1 MLSHLLVVML
11 VIIDYKSGNI
21 GSILNMLKR
30 IGCPARLSSEI
41 EDIRRANRIL
51 LPGVGSFDNGMKN
64 LKQIDG
70 LVAALSER
78 VLVDKVPI
86 LGICL
91 GMQLLLER
99 SEEGGEAGLGWIKG
113 EVKRIRS
120 VEPRLRIPHM
130 GWNMVSPT
138 SCDTLFY
145 GLEDEAYFYFVH
157 SYCVQAVDASH
168 VLGFTEYGKRFVSAV
183 CKENIFGVQFHPEK
197 SHKFGMQL
205 LKNFVERL

>member
-1 MLSHLLVVML
+1 MLSRLLVVML

-30 IGCPARLSSEI
+30 IGCTARLSSEI

-70 LVAALSER
+70 LVATLSER
-78 VLVDKVPI
+78 VLVDKIPI

-91 GMQLLLER
+91 GMQLLMER

-113 EVKRIRS
+113 EVKRIRA

-130 GWNMVSPT
+130 GWNMVYPM

-157 SYCVQAVDASH
+157 SYCVHAVDDSH
-168 VLGFTEYGKRFVSAV
+168 VLGVTEYGNRFVSAV